1 MSELTWR
8 RSMVLAAL
16 VLSVAALVS
25 YARAKPAQLEA
36 ITAMDACDDL
46 APPAG
51 HKVVFAA
58 YAEGVQIYRWDGS
71 KWNFAGPQAV
81 LYNDEG
87 EVVAI
92 HYGGPTWESESGSWV
107 KGVVSKRCT
116 PDPDAIDWLLLDAT
130 ASEGPGIFHR
140 VSHIQRLYTEG
151 GLSPIEPGTVVG
163 EEARVPYAAEYVFY
177 RKQQ

>member
-1 MSELTWR
+1 MAEVTWR
-8 RSMVLAAL
+8 RSIVLAAV
-16 VLSVAALVS
+16 VLSFAALVS
-25 YARAKPAQLEA
+25 LARARTAGSDAPLEGV
-36 ITAMDACDDL
+36 DDIQV
-46 APPAG
+46 PEG

-71 KWNFAGPQAV
+71 KWNFVGPQAM
-81 LYNDEG
+81 LFDDEG

-107 KGVVSKRCT
+107 KGVVSKRST

-130 ASEGPGIFHR
+130 ESEGPGIFHR
-140 VSHIQRLYTEG
+140 VSHIQRLYTVG
-151 GLSPIEPGTVVG
+151 GLIPSDPGTVVG

-177 RKQQ
+177 WKHK

>member
-1 MSELTWR
+1 MAEVTWR
-8 RSMVLAAL
+8 RSIVLAAA
-16 VLSVAALVS
+16 VLSFAALVS
-25 YARAKPAQLEA
+25 LARAKTAGADASLEGV
-36 ITAMDACDDL
+36 DDIQV
-46 APPAG
+46 PEG

-71 KWNFAGPQAV
+71 KWNFVGPQAM
-81 LYNDEG
+81 LFDDEG

-116 PDPDAIDWLLLDAT
+116 PDPDAIDWLLLEAT

-140 VSHIQRLYTEG
+140 VSHIQRLDTVG
-151 GLSPIEPGTVVG
+151 GLAPTVPGTVVG

-177 RKQQ
+177 RKHQ